1 MFKELERVVLTDY
14 VIGHDHE
21 KLSPGDVGCVVHVH
35 PGAEAYI
42 VEFVSLEGET
52 VAIATV
58 LPSQARAV
66 KRADITHARTMTP
79 SVAA

>member
-1 MFKELERVVLTDY
+1 MFKEHERIVLTEF
-14 VIGHDHE
+14 VTGLDHE
-21 KLSPGDVGCVVHVH
+21 KLSPGDVGCVVHIH

-52 VAIATV
+52 VALATV

-66 KRADITHARTMTP
+66 TRSDMTHARPIAP

>member
-1 MFKELERVVLTDY
+1 MFKEHEQIVLTDY
-14 VIGHDHE
+14 VKGHDNE
-21 KLSPGDVGCVVHVH
+21 DLSPGDVGCIVHIH
-35 PGAEAYI
+35 TSAAAYI
-42 VEFVSLEGET
+42 VEFMSLEGET

-58 LPSQARAV
+58 LPSQARAL

>member
-1 MFKELERVVLTDY
+1 MFKEHERIVLTEY
-14 VIGHDHE
+14 VGSDDGE
-21 KLSPGDVGCVVHVH
+21 KLTPGDVGCVVHVH
-35 PGAEAYI
+35 PGGEAYV

-52 VAIATV
+52 VALATV

-66 KRADITHARTMTP
+66 KRGDINHARTMTP